1 MRKHGM
7 LLTVIAAVLLVALC
21 MGALELANHL
31 LPNHQNNIEEISL
44 SQNQSILTVNNR
56 EATSLYPWNIYES
69 AKENSMLKSVASTDY
84 ETLYPDKYIAQMIS
98 IFSPWILNG
107 YDSVEWHKKM
117 EYTDDGKSLIFF
129 IKDIKFTDDN
139 RNDYLVNIAFSD
151 ERLLYYACDRITTET
166 IPSTTVSVAYEQL
179 NNSYSVFREVYKGG
193 NYSNSSD
200 EAESDGSDTTGDLYS
215 GDDNCF
221 VLFIQKVIALEYF
234 EIEWSGLDPALVDFD
249 GSKYSYQI
257 ASTISE
263 SNAAGMIYRHSDE
276 TPNVVNVEFSQVGVD
291 LVLFYDLDNR
301 SITGFSMKI

>member
-7 LLTVIAAVLLVALC
+7 LLTMIAAVLLVALC

-44 SQNQSILTVNNR
+44 SENQSILTVNNR
-56 EATSLYPWNIYES
+56 EATLLYPWDKYES
-69 AKENSMLKSVASTDY
+69 AKENSKLKSIEST
-84 ETLYPDKYIAQMIS
+84 EFESVYPDKYIAQMIN

-117 EYTDDGKSLIFF
+117 EYTDDGKSFLFF
-129 IKDIKFTDDN
+129 IKDAAFTDDKGDN
-139 RNDYLVNIAFSD
+139 YLVNIAFTD
-151 ERLLYYACDRITTET
+151 ERLLYYACDRTTTET
-166 IPSTTVSVAYEQL
+166 IPSTAVSFAYEQL

-200 EAESDGSDTTGDLYS
+200 EAESDGSDTTGDMYS
-215 GDDNCF
+215 GDNNCF
-221 VLFIQKVIALEYF
+221 LLFIQKVIAFEYF

-249 GSKYSYQI
+249 GSKYSYQM
-257 ASTISE
+257 ASTISD

-276 TPNVVNVEFSQVGVD
+276 TPNVVNVEFSQGGVD
-291 LVLFYDLDNR
+291 LVLFYDLEMC

>member
-7 LLTVIAAVLLVALC
+7 LMTMIAAVLLVALC

-44 SQNQSILTVNNR
+44 SEHQSILTVNNQ
-56 EATSLYPWNIYES
+56 EATLLYPWDIYES
-69 AKENSMLKSVASTDY
+69 AKENSKLKSVVSTDY

-107 YDSVEWHKKM
+107 YDMVAWHEKM
-117 EYTDDGKSLIFF
+117 ECTEFEKSLIFF
-129 IKDIKFTDDN
+129 IKDVTFTDDYGYN
-139 RNDYLVNIAFSD
+139 YLVNIALTE
-151 ERLLYYACDRITTET
+151 ERLLYYVCDRITTEV
-166 IPSTTVSVAYEQL
+166 IHSTTVSYAYDRL
-179 NNSYSVFREVYKGG
+179 NSCYSAFREVYKGG
-193 NYSNSSD
+193 NYLNGSD
-200 EAESDGSDTTGDLYS
+200 EAESDGINTSGDLFS

-221 VLFIQKVIALEYF
+221 ILFIQKVIALEYS

-263 SNAAGMIYRHSDE
+263 SNAAGMIYRHSDD
-276 TPNVVNVEFSQVGVD
+276 TPNVVNVEFSQGGVD
-291 LVLFYDLDNR
+291 LVLFYDLEMC
-301 SITGFSMKI
+301 SITGFSLKI